1 MDVWCSFLQSP
12 PCRLKILRS
21 GLDINLTVTDASEF
35 FFDSS
40 KGVYDDSSQWVY

>member
-40 KGVYDDSSQWVY
+40 KGVYDDPSQWVY